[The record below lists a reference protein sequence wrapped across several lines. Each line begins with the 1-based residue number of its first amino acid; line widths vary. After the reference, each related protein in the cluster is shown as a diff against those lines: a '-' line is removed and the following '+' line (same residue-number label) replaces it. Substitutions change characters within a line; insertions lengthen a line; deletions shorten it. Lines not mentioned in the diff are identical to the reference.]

1 MLTFF
6 LIVSLIISLGLNI
19 TLYILANRL
28 LNKLSTYEKWILD
41 FKEDLTETLTLMREI
56 DKQGVFATSMVSE
69 GVFESDDQVGQIFKD
84 LVDLVEKLNERI
96 Q

>member
-1 MLTFF
+1 MITFF
-6 LIVSLIISLGLNI
+6 LIVGLLISIGLNI
-19 TLYILANRL
+19 SLYILAQRL

-41 FKEDLTETLTLMREI
+41 FREDLTETLALMREI
-56 DKQGVFATSMVSE
+56 DKQGVFATNLNSE
-69 GVFESDDQVGQIFKD
+69 GAFEHDDQVGQIFKD